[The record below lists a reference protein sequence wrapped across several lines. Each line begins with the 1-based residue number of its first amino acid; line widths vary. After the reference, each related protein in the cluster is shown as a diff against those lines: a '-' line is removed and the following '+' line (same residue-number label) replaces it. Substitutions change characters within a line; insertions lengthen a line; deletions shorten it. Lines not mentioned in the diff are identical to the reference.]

1 MRFEA
6 SRPVSIGAR
15 RTVGASRRK
24 ALTPKG
30 WCIFC
35 GLAGLSLALGAA
47 QAQQPS
53 PKGDATAGL
62 SVGPA
67 TVAQHW
73 SKYDYPR
80 SVPEGAAYH
89 IVERGDTLWDLSKRY
104 LGNPYLWPQ
113 IWDQNRYVTD
123 AHWIY
128 PGDPLLLPK
137 VSLVGSQAGADVG
150 DDTGLP
156 DDGGLSPVTPGAE
169 AGSVLYPISEEA
181 TVQCAPYVVQSR
193 EDEGL
198 SIVGSEEGAT
208 RVAHSY
214 GSILYLSRGSN
225 GGVKA
230 GDVYSLQHAAYKVKH
245 PVTGK
250 NLGTKVEVTGWG
262 RVILV
267 TDASASVIVEQACGA
282 IHAGDYLRPF
292 EKQNVPLALRRTP
305 PDRLT
310 PPSGKSAGYVVD
322 TADDAMITGTNSVVT
337 IDLGSEAGLT
347 PGNLLT
353 VYRTVYPSVPTPRN
367 VVGEL
372 AVLTVRERT
381 ATAKVMSSRDAII
394 NGDQVELR

>member
-1 MRFEA
+1 M
-6 SRPVSIGAR
+6 
-15 RTVGASRRK
+15 
-24 ALTPKG
+24 TPKG
-30 WCIFC
+30 LRSFC
-35 GLAGLSLALGAA
+35 GLAALSLALGPA
-47 QAQQPS
+47 QAQQAKA
-53 PKGDATAGL
+53 KGDPAAAGL
-62 SVGPA
+62 PVGPA

-73 SKYDYPR
+73 SKYDYPK
-80 SVPEGAAYH
+80 SIPEGAPYH

-137 VSLVGSQAGADVG
+137 VSLVGSQAGGDVG

-156 DDGGLSPVTPGAE
+156 DDDGLAPVTPGAE
-169 AGSVLYPISEEA
+169 PGSVLYPISEEV
-181 TVQCAPYVVQSR
+181 TVQCAPYVVPSR

-198 SIVGSEEGAT
+198 YVVGSEQGADK
-208 RVAHSY
+208 AALSF
-214 GSILYLSRGSN
+214 GDILYLNRGSN

-230 GDVYSLQHAAYKVKH
+230 GDVYSIQHAAYKVKH
-245 PVTGK
+245 PASGK
-250 NLGTKVEVTGWG
+250 GLGTKIEVTGWG
-262 RVILV
+262 RIILV
-267 TDASASVIVEQACGA
+267 TESSASLLVEQACTD

-310 PPSGKSAGYVVD
+310 APSGKSSGYVVD
-322 TADDAMITGTNSVVT
+322 VAEDAMIVGTNSVVT

-347 PGNLLT
+347 PGNMLT

-381 ATAKVMSSRDAII
+381 ATAKIMSSRDAIS